1 MEDYK
6 KILAISGKP
15 GLHKLVGQMKNGI
28 VAESITDGKRF
39 PVYMSENTSSL
50 EDISIY
56 TEDGEFPLKDI
67 FRKMHKDLAGK
78 PSDISLKDS
87 KALTTF
93 FKKIVPKYDVDRVY
107 TSDIKKVI
115 KWYNY
120 LLEAKMIILEE
131 KKTSKKGD
139 DKKTD
144 ASKKTAT
151 KKTSSKK
158 AAPKKVVMKKNT
170 NTSSKKMSTRK
181 APVKK

>member
-6 KILAISGKP
+6 KILAISGKS

-56 TEDGEFPLKDI
+56 TEEGELPLKDVFKKI
-67 FRKMHKDLAGK
+67 HKETTGK
-78 PSDISLKDS
+78 ASDISLKDS

-93 FKKIVPKYDVDRVY
+93 FKKIVPNYDVDRVY
-107 TSDIKKVI
+107 ASDIKKVI

-120 LLEAKMIILEE
+120 LLEAKMLILEE
-131 KKTSKKGD
+131 KKTT
-139 DKKTD
+139 KKTD
-144 ASKKTAT
+144 GAKKESSKKTVSK
-151 KKTSSKK
+151 KKTTKN
-158 AAPKKVVMKKNT
+158 APKKVPLKKAA
-170 NTSSKKMSTRK
+170 NTSAKKMTTRK